1 MTASPRHLLLACAL
15 ALLAGLA
22 AAPGA
27 AAQLFQADGSF
38 ESRSGRFVE
47 PQGLAVDKAGRV
59 YVADA
64 GAGRV
69 EVYDSG
75 EAGNGFLRVI
85 GEGKLVRPVGIW
97 IDNRDR
103 LYVADAGRDMVAQ
116 FEPYNN
122 GASAFR
128 REWGGTGTE
137 LGKLV
142 NPRYIAT
149 DRSGQVYVTDRANA
163 RVQWFKPQG
172 GAHVPVAAFG
182 TAEPPAFFDPEGI
195 ARDEEGRL
203 FVADDSASDGEVR
216 VFDGRGFPIAT
227 IAGPGAGPGQVSSP
241 RGLALDPFGRVLV
254 ADAGNARVQ
263 AFTPLAFGGGFAE
276 AYGDSATLGAPGGLV
291 LAPGAYLYVTDT
303 ANGRVV
309 RLRYDDVDRDN
320 AIDERDNCPGLTNP
334 EQSDADRDR
343 RGDACDTDDDNDGI
357 GDESDACPLTR
368 RGPDANNDGCG
379 DPRSRVSYPVQTVR
393 GGLTRV
399 SGVAAADELGVQVVR
414 VAVGRVGAGGCRWLG
429 ANGTLGGQASCDSPV
444 FFPAEGV
451 RRWNASVR
459 IRQRGTYRVLSRAV
473 QNGGMEETIVS
484 TANTKTIRIR

>member
-1 MTASPRHLLLACAL
+1 MGAL
-15 ALLAGLA
+15 A
-22 AAPGA
+22 APAGA

-38 ESRSGRFVE
+38 EARSGRFVE
-47 PQGLAVDKAGRV
+47 PQGLAVDKAGRI

-69 EVYDSG
+69 EVFDSG
-75 EAGNGFLRVI
+75 ESGNGHLRTI

-137 LGKLV
+137 LGKLI

-149 DRSGQVYVTDRANA
+149 DRAGQVFVTDRSNA

-182 TAEPPAFFDPEGI
+182 TAEPPSFFDPEGI
-195 ARDEEGRL
+195 ARDETGRIY
-203 FVADDSASDGEVR
+203 VADESAGDGEVR
-216 VFDGRGFPIAT
+216 VFDGRGFPTAT
-227 IAGPGAGPGQVSSP
+227 IAGPGSGPGQVSSP

-254 ADAGNARVQ
+254 ADAGNSRVQ
-263 AFTPLAFGGGFAE
+263 AFNSIDFGGGFAE
-276 AYGDSATLGAPGGLV
+276 AYGDAGSVGSPGGLV
-291 LAPGAYLYVTDT
+291 LAPGAYLYVSDV

-309 RLRYDDVDRDN
+309 RLRYDDADRDN
-320 AIDERDNCPGLTNP
+320 ALDERDNCPGLTNP
-334 EQSDADRDR
+334 EQSDSDRDR
-343 RGDACDTDDDNDGI
+343 RGDACDTDDDNDGLA
-357 GDESDACPLTR
+357 DEADACPVTR
-368 RGPDANNDGCG
+368 RGADANGDGCG
-379 DPRSRVSYPVQTVR
+379 DPRSRISYPVSTVR
-393 GGLTRV
+393 GSLTRV
-399 SGVAAADELGVQVVR
+399 SGVAAADELGVEVVR
-414 VAVGRVGAGGCRWLG
+414 VAVGRMGAGGCRWLG
-429 ANGTLGGQASCDSPV
+429 PDGALGPQASCESPS
-444 FFPAEGV
+444 FIPAEGV
-451 RRWNASVR
+451 RRWNLPTR

-473 QNGGMEETIVS
+473 QNGGMEETVVS